1 MVNGVLF
8 CTKSKWRETKTYQQ
22 RWTNCCWLVLFIK
35 TDGQKLSLQLLQEL
49 CRMRKD
55 FSAFPIQYAGHQLV
69 MIMVGVISALIFSC
83 GKATVGTS
91 HSKKSHNDFHPCFTL
106 YISSLS
112 TGTMDITRWLWIP
125 CGYDIKGWIYISLD
139 GINDIDLGLLF
150 LKLHPKN
157 NLDHWGQ

>member
-106 YISSLS
+106 YTSSLS
-112 TGTMDITRWLWIP
+112 TGTMDITRLHGGCESLVDTIS
-125 CGYDIKGWIYISLD
+125 KGGFTYRLMESMTSIWACYS
-139 GINDIDLGLLF
+139 
-150 LKLHPKN
+150 
-157 NLDHWGQ
+157 